1 MVDQLLFSRHS
12 SLDTGEDLCTEVLVL
27 RTPVFLDD
35 TKTGN
40 PEHIVIIFNVV
51 VLFPADV

>member
-1 MVDQLLFSRHS
+1 MVDQLLFSRYS
-12 SLDTGEDLCTEVLVL
+12 SLDTGEELCTEVLVL
-27 RTPVFLDD
+27 RIPVFLGDMQ
-35 TKTGN
+35 TRN